1 MKQKRFLLFFVV
13 LAAVAGVAIFFLTRP
28 KELSIGFQ
36 PAAANYPMMHALDGG
51 FFERAGLKPQAKVFQ
66 SANDALDALLGGSVF
81 LDSVIPI
88 QNIASVQIERPG
100 SIGIIA
106 LLMSD
111 TENPIE
117 FIVVPKASRIASAK
131 DLSGKTVVVFPG
143 TFAETLT
150 RLALNKLG
158 VKNVRFLKLPPGD
171 MVQAIRTG
179 QADAGVVY
187 EPVASLA
194 EHQGWGRVVERG
206 LWEKTLLSPLVIGAY
221 AYNAPAARQNPT
233 LARRAWEAISSAI
246 QDSRTNPLQ
255 ARRPLVKYLKIPEVI
270 LPKLPSPRVEMADAV
285 AQSDIQRTV
294 EFYAQNG
301 ILAKPV
307 NLAPLL
313 VKP

>member
-1 MKQKRFLLFFVV
+1 M
-13 LAAVAGVAIFFLTRP
+13 
-28 KELSIGFQ
+28 
-36 PAAANYPMMHALDGG
+36 
-51 FFERAGLKPQAKVFQ
+51 
-66 SANDALDALLGGSVF
+66 F

-88 QNIASVQIERPG
+88 QNVASVETERPG

-117 FIVVPKASRIASAK
+117 FLVVPKASFLASAT
-131 DLSGKTVVVFPG
+131 DLSGKTIVVFPG

-150 RLALNKLG
+150 RLALDKIG
-158 VKNVRFLKLPPGD
+158 VKDVRFLKLPPGD
-171 MVQAIRTG
+171 MVQAIQTG
-179 QADAGVVY
+179 QADAGIVY

-206 LWEKTLLSPLVIGAY
+206 LWVKTLISPLVIGAY

-233 LARRAWEAISSAI
+233 LARRAWEAVSSAI
-246 QDSRTNPLQ
+246 EDSKTNPLP
-255 ARRPLVKYLKIPEVI
+255 ARRPLMKYLKVPEEI
-270 LPKLPSPRVEMADAV
+270 LLKLPTPRVEMADAV
-285 AQSDIQRTV
+285 DQSQLQRTV

-313 VKP
+313 KKP